1 MPITLQNCNFIGNFR
16 VDINQKK
23 RQSNYVNLK
32 EKRNDG
38 RYKDYARID
47 APELCV
53 LPGMLL
59 DISKTGCRVK
69 FPVPVEI
76 NEENECELNIQPSC
90 RQGLKPFSL
99 TVRPVWTEEAE
110 DNNEAGFSIIGASD
124 TRRLSSYLNVLHQ
137 ASLDSDELLLKELC
151 L

>member
-1 MPITLQNCNFIGNFR
+1 MKL
-16 VDINQKK
+16 
-23 RQSNYVNLK
+23 L
-32 EKRNDG
+32 EKRSGG
-38 RYKDYARID
+38 RYKDFARID

-69 FPVPVEI
+69 FPVPVHI
-76 NEENECELNIQPSC
+76 NKEDECELNIQPSC

-99 TVRPVWTEEAE
+99 TVRPVWADQPE
-110 DNNEAGFSIIGASD
+110 DNNEAGFSIVGTSD
-124 TRRLSSYLNVLHQ
+124 FRRLSNYLDVLHE
-137 ASLDSDELLLKELC
+137 ATVDSDELLLQELC